1 MEQGDKFKLITIAI
15 ALLIVLTVSV
25 ASCFAQVKAKHFHV
39 VQSCHEGKCSKV
51 KRGSLAITPD
61 SIFIKVDGVFQE
73 FKILKK
79 SHVNNY
85 DLYEF
90 ESFTFI
96 KVFDHY
102 AQVIKW
108 NDIQTLTIIKA

>member
-1 MEQGDKFKLITIAI
+1 MKLTVTRRGLSIAI
-15 ALLIVLTVSV
+15 AAALFLLVSTL
-25 ASCFAQVKAKHFHV
+25 AHCQVKAKHFHV